1 MSDLIFFT
9 ESPTTHN
16 FAGDNTLSAVANA
29 GSNLLTNLE
38 SAKLQ
43 ENENV
48 KMKVNPD
55 KFCAIP
61 SRTS

>member
-16 FAGDNTLSAVANA
+16 FAGDNTLSALANA

-48 KMKVNPD
+48 KK
-55 KFCAIP
+55 K
-61 SRTS
+61 